1 MIWKENLNIFFIFA
15 TKQNIH
21 DYEPEDKENLKHL
34 ISY

>member
-1 MIWKENLNIFFIFA
+1 MILVIFFSFLQ
-15 TKQNIH
+15 KQNMH